1 MYKKRHNS
9 LAILIPSFKEK
20 KNFKNLLFKLNKNY
34 KILVID
40 DSSNDGTSQFLKK
53 NKIKF
58 IRNNK
63 NLGYEKSLIKGFLY
77 TLKIKKIKYILTMD
91 ADGQHNPVYIDKLM
105 KYLSKNNSDI
115 IIGSRIKKNRFIEI
129 IISLIFKKKYGL
141 IDPLSGFKLY
151 KKEVFKKIGLQNNR
165 NVFLV
170 DLILESIKKGL
181 KIKNYN
187 IKTNLR
193 KDKSRVGNFIKAN
206 TKMLKILSYIFFYK

>member
-1 MYKKRHNS
+1 
-9 LAILIPSFKEK
+9 
-20 KNFKNLLFKLNKNY
+20 
-34 KILVID
+34 
-40 DSSNDGTSQFLKK
+40 
-53 NKIKF
+53 
-58 IRNNK
+58 
-63 NLGYEKSLIKGFLY
+63 
-77 TLKIKKIKYILTMD
+77 MD

>member
-1 MYKKRHNS
+1 M
-9 LAILIPSFKEK
+9 
-20 KNFKNLLFKLNKNY
+20 
-34 KILVID
+34 VID